1 MARSIQ
7 GPCSRRR
14 AGRKANADVGCRG
27 MGGTSWA
34 NKAASGAERGF
45 SRVTHVHEITRTCK
59 YGVAGAEGAP
69 VVVEHS
75 LCAFAL
81 F

>member
-1 MARSIQ
+1 
-7 GPCSRRR
+7 
-14 AGRKANADVGCRG
+14 

-69 VVVEHS
+69 VGRRYMPVLLRFFNGFEKTIFVYYLS
-75 LCAFAL
+75 TLVL
-81 F
+81 QQ